1 MAYQLNKTD
10 GTLLTEIIDG
20 QIDTASTNLT
30 FIGKNYKGWGESF
43 NENFIKLLET
53 FSNST
58 PPSKPIKGM
67 LWYDSSTGR
76 LKVYDGTTFRST
88 DSSILAAT
96 QPTLVDGDI
105 WLNDKDNQMYA
116 KFSEDN
122 PILIGP
128 LYTASQLK
136 SGPEVVT
143 VRDTN
148 GTNRTIV
155 KEFVNGSCVS
165 IYSKAEFTLAT
176 TINGFSEIKVGV
188 NVSSLFAYEY
198 QGVAKFARQ
207 FIDSGGTAIP
217 LDRFMRDDQNEVMSG
232 TLQISNTS
240 GLTIGTSRELNIF
253 VDNTQNIIRSNI
265 EDNDLRI
272 QVYSDP
278 ASTNPNDDGTST
290 ALFLDA
296 IYIDTRNT
304 SLLRGQGEAEA
315 AGPAIG
321 FFCAPQYPFDFNGS
335 VRIQGD
341 LIIDDGEAVSLDV
354 TNLRVE
360 DKLIELAISDDSTL
374 PTDAAVD
381 GAGIAI
387 RVEGDDK
394 TWTWEQ
400 STDSWTASH
409 HIDIPALKSFKIGG
423 VSVLNKTTLSA
434 SVLYAPGLT
443 QVGTLS
449 SLQVDSL
456 TFDANRM
463 TSNTSGLQIDSAGDI
478 QLVTSRKIT
487 NVADPTSNKD
497 VATKQYVD
505 GAVQGGNVIF
515 GISIDGLGTGAT
527 LQNNVATL
535 LEELSPAGDKVEGT
549 LAKIYALA
557 TSTTV
562 DDINVNANISKTTVA
577 VDSAGT
583 QNQSVIEDFSISNV
597 TGQGVTTTYT
607 RTIME
612 YEVSGG
618 AWAYNSTT
626 ASAV

>member
-1 MAYQLNKTD
+1 L
-10 GTLLTEIIDG
+10 
-20 QIDTASTNLT
+20 S
-30 FIGKNYKGWGESF
+30 
-43 NENFIKLLET
+43 
-53 FSNST
+53 
-58 PPSKPIKGM
+58 
-67 LWYDSSTGR
+67 
-76 LKVYDGTTFRST
+76 
-88 DSSILAAT
+88 
-96 QPTLVDGDI
+96 
-105 WLNDKDNQMYA
+105 
-116 KFSEDN
+116 
-122 PILIGP
+122 
-128 LYTASQLK
+128 
-136 SGPEVVT
+136 
-143 VRDTN
+143 
-148 GTNRTIV
+148 
-155 KEFVNGSCVS
+155 
-165 IYSKAEFTLAT
+165 T
-176 TINGFSEIKVGV
+176 TINGFSDIKVGV
-188 NVSSLFAYEY
+188 NVSTLFDYEY

-207 FIDSGGTAIP
+207 FIDSGGSPIP
-217 LDRFMRDDQNEVMSG
+217 LERFMRDDQNEVMNG

-240 GLTIGTSRELNIF
+240 GLTIGTTRELSIF

-265 EDNDLRI
+265 EDNDIRI
-272 QVYSDP
+272 QVFTDP
-278 ASTNPNDDGTST
+278 ATGNPNDDDTDDPRV
-290 ALFLDA
+290 LDA

-304 SLLRGQGEAEA
+304 TLKKVQSEEVEA

-341 LIIDDGEAVSLDV
+341 LIIDDGNAISLDV

-400 STDSWTASH
+400 DTDSWTASH

-456 TFDANRM
+456 TFDGNRM
-463 TSNTSGLQIDSAGDI
+463 TSNTSGLQIDSAADI
-478 QLVTSRKIT
+478 QLVTSRRIT
-487 NVADPTSNKD
+487 NVADPSSNTD

-515 GISIDGLGTGAT
+515 GITIDGLGTGAT

-535 LEELSPAGDKVEGT
+535 LEELSPAADKVNGT
-549 LAKIYALA
+549 LAKIYCLA

-562 DDINVNANISKTTVA
+562 DDIDVNSNVSKTTVA

-583 QNQSVIEDFSISNV
+583 QNQSVVEDFSISDV
-597 TGQGVTTTYT
+597 TGQTVTTTYT

-618 AWAYNSTT
+618 AWSYNSTT

>member
-165 IYSKAEFTLAT
+165 IYSKTEFTLAT

-232 TLQISNTS
+232 TLHVSNQS
-240 GLTIGTSRELNIF
+240 GLKIGTSSELSMF
-253 VDNTQNIIRSNI
+253 VDSTQNIIRSNI

-304 SLLRGQGEAEA
+304 SLLRGQGEEEA

-487 NVADPTSNKD
+487 NVADPTSNTD

-515 GISIDGLGTGAT
+515 GISIDGLGTGST

>member
-20 QIDTASTNLT
+20 QIDSASTNLV

-53 FSNST
+53 FANSS

-88 DSSILAAT
+88 DSSVLQAT
-96 QPTLVDGDI
+96 QPTLIDGDI

-116 KFSEDN
+116 KFSEDD

-148 GTNRTIV
+148 GNNRTIV
-155 KEFVNGSCVS
+155 KEFVNGSCVA
-165 IYSKAEFTLAT
+165 IYSKAEFTLST

-217 LDRFMRDDQNEVMSG
+217 LERFMRDDQNEVMSG
-232 TLQISNTS
+232 TLQISNQS
-240 GLTIGTSRELNIF
+240 GLTIGTSQEFTMF
-253 VDNTQNIIRSNI
+253 VNNTQNIIRSNI
-265 EDNDLRI
+265 EDNDIRI
-272 QVYSDP
+272 QIKTDP
-278 ASTNPNDDGTST
+278 ATTNPNDDGTT
-290 ALFLDA
+290 NHLILDA
-296 IYIDTRNT
+296 IYIDARNT
-304 SLLRGQGEAEA
+304 TLKKGQGEAEA

-335 VRIQGD
+335 VRIKGD
-341 LIIDDGEAVSLDV
+341 LVIDNGDAVSLDV

-400 STDSWTASH
+400 ATNSWTASH
-409 HIDIPALKSFKIGG
+409 PIDIPALQSYKIGG
-423 VSVLNKTTLSA
+423 VTILNKTTLSS

-449 SLQVDSL
+449 NLQVDSL
-456 TFDANRM
+456 VLDANRL
-463 TSNTSGLQIDSAGDI
+463 TSNTSGLQIDSDGDI
-478 QLVTSRKIT
+478 QLVQARRIT
-487 NVADPTSNKD
+487 NVSDPSSNTD

-515 GISIDGLGTGAT
+515 GISIDGLGSGGT
-527 LQNNVATL
+527 LQTNVGVI
-535 LEELSPAGDKVEGT
+535 LEELSPAADKVEGT
-549 LAKIYALA
+549 LAKVYCLA

-583 QNQSVIEDFSISNV
+583 QNQSVIEDFSISNI
-597 TGQGVTTTYT
+597 TGQGITTTYT
-607 RTIME
+607 RTIMQ

-618 AWAYNSTT
+618 SWAYVSTT

>member
-58 PPSKPIKGM
+58 APSKPIKGM

-76 LKVYDGTTFRST
+76 LKVYNGTTFRST
-88 DSSILAAT
+88 DSSILQST

-116 KFSEDN
+116 KFSEDD

-155 KEFVNGSCVS
+155 KEFVNGSCVA

-176 TINGFSEIKVGV
+176 TINGFSEIKVGI
-188 NVSSLFAYEY
+188 NVSTLFSYEF

-232 TLQISNTS
+232 TLHISNQT
-240 GLTIGTSRELNIF
+240 GLKIGTSSELSVY

-265 EDNDLRI
+265 EDNDIRI
-272 QVYSDP
+272 QVYTDP
-278 ASTNPNDDGTST
+278 ASTNPNDDGTSS

-304 SLLRGQGEAEA
+304 SLLRGQGESEA

-400 STDSWTASH
+400 DTDSWTASH
-409 HIDIPALKSFKIGG
+409 HIDIPELKSFKIGG
-423 VSVLNKTTLSA
+423 ANVLSRTTLAA

-449 SLQVDSL
+449 SLQVDSITL
-456 TFDANRM
+456 DGNRM

-478 QLVTSRKIT
+478 QLVTSRRIT
-487 NVADPTSNKD
+487 NVADPSSNTD

-515 GISIDGLGTGAT
+515 GINIDGLGTGAT

-535 LEELSPAGDKVEGT
+535 LEELSPAADKVEGT

-583 QNQSVIEDFSISNV
+583 QNQSVIEDFSISNI

-618 AWAYNSTT
+618 SWAYNSTT

>member
-20 QIDTASTNLT
+20 QIDTSSTNLT

-88 DSSILAAT
+88 DSSILQAT

-116 KFSEDN
+116 KFTEDD

-155 KEFVNGSCVS
+155 KEFVNGSCVA
-165 IYSKAEFTLAT
+165 IYSKAEFTLST
-176 TINGFSEIKVGV
+176 TINGFSDIKVGV
-188 NVSSLFAYEY
+188 NVSTLFDYEY

-207 FIDSGGTAIP
+207 FIDSSGSPIP
-217 LDRFMRDDQNEVMSG
+217 LERFMRDDQNEVMTG

-240 GLTIGTSRELNIF
+240 GLTIGTSQELNIF

-265 EDNDLRI
+265 EDNDIRI
-272 QVYSDP
+272 QVYTNP
-278 ASTNPNDDGTST
+278 GSTNPTDDPLQST
-290 ALFLDA
+290 FFLDA

-304 SLLRGQGEAEA
+304 SLLRGQGESEA

-381 GAGIAI
+381 GAGIAV

-400 STDSWTASH
+400 DTDSWTASH

-423 VSVLNKTTLSA
+423 VSVLNKTTLSS

-456 TFDANRM
+456 TFDGNRM
-463 TSNTSGLQIDSAGDI
+463 TSNTSGLQIDSGGDI
-478 QLVTSRKIT
+478 QLVTSRRIT
-487 NVADPTSNKD
+487 NVADPSSNTD

-515 GISIDGLGTGAT
+515 GITIDGLGTGAT

-535 LEELSPAGDKVEGT
+535 LEELSPAADKTNGT
-549 LAKIYALA
+549 LAKIYCLA

-562 DDINVNANISKTTVA
+562 DDIDINSNISKTTVA

-583 QNQSVIEDFSISNV
+583 QNQSVVEDFSISDV
-597 TGQGVTTTYT
+597 TGQTVTTTYT

-618 AWAYNSTT
+618 AWSYNSTT

>member
-1 MAYQLNKTD
+1 MAKRIINIGTEELAGDGETLRSAFNKV
-10 GTLLTEIIDG
+10 
-20 QIDTASTNLT
+20 
-30 FIGKNYKGWGESF
+30 
-43 NENFIKLLET
+43 NENFTELYDDDAADFDGAFDSLTGKPTTIAGYGITDALELGTSSTTALAGDTALLQLGTTNTTALAGDTT
-53 FSNST
+53 FSFADITNKPTTVAGFGITDSYTDADTQAKLGNVSGNIIPDADVTYDIGSASARFRDLYLSGST
-58 PPSKPIKGM
+58 IDLGGATISSDGSKVALPTGSTIGGAETPEVD
-67 LWYDSSTGR
+67 LNIAPEILEIQVDSTGA
-76 LKVYDGTTFRST
+76 G
-88 DSSILAAT
+88 
-96 QPTLVDGDI
+96 Q
-105 WLNDKDNQMYA
+105 
-116 KFSEDN
+116 
-122 PILIGP
+122 
-128 LYTASQLK
+128 
-136 SGPEVVT
+136 
-143 VRDTN
+143 DTN
-148 GTNRTIV
+148 W
-155 KEFVNGSCVS
+155 
-165 IYSKAEFTLAT
+165 L
-176 TINGFSEIKVGV
+176 
-188 NVSSLFAYEY
+188 
-198 QGVAKFARQ
+198 
-207 FIDSGGTAIP
+207 
-217 LDRFMRDDQNEVMSG
+217 
-232 TLQISNTS
+232 
-240 GLTIGTSRELNIF
+240 
-253 VDNTQNIIRSNI
+253 
-265 EDNDLRI
+265 
-272 QVYSDP
+272 
-278 ASTNPNDDGTST
+278 
-290 ALFLDA
+290 
-296 IYIDTRNT
+296 
-304 SLLRGQGEAEA
+304 
-315 AGPAIG
+315 
-321 FFCAPQYPFDFNGS
+321 
-335 VRIQGD
+335 
-341 LIIDDGEAVSLDV
+341 
-354 TNLRVE
+354 
-360 DKLIELAISDDSTL
+360 
-374 PTDAAVD
+374 
-381 GAGIAI
+381 
-387 RVEGDDK
+387 
-394 TWTWEQ
+394 WTWEQ

-487 NVADPTSNKD
+487 NVADPTSNTD

-515 GISIDGLGTGAT
+515 GISIDGLGTGST

-535 LEELSPAGDKVEGT
+535 LDELSPAGDKVEGT